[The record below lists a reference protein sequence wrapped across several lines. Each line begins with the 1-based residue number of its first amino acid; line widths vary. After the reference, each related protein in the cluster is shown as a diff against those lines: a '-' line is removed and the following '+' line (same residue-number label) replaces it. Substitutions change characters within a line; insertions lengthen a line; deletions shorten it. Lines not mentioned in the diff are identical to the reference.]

1 MAPPT
6 TKISKSSVKGL
17 IIKKINQLKTYDL
30 VEMTLKTSNELEDLK
45 LDLKETYEK
54 FQQLSLKIQED
65 LNTMDAPQEDYET
78 EEDYCRNVIDEI
90 QAARVILRTK
100 QMEWEA
106 INKIEEKELESR
118 LRKEEM
124 EKATEIEKQKEEA
137 RDKRFLQMFQQQQQ
151 ANVDNTQLIIAAI
164 PAAATPTVTVNAAGV
179 SQATRLPQ
187 RQIRHFKGDILEWT

>member
-1 MAPPT
+1 
-6 TKISKSSVKGL
+6 
-17 IIKKINQLKTYDL
+17 
-30 VEMTLKTSNELEDLK
+30 
-45 LDLKETYEK
+45 
-54 FQQLSLKIQED
+54 
-65 LNTMDAPQEDYET
+65 MDAPQEDYET